1 MSARLPV
8 ENIPPRPPGAPSGE
22 ALDALLADPAFMQ
35 RYNHRDSGIR
45 EAARATVA
53 RLSIHELA
61 ELATRPAPSPPP
73 VAEVPKVLSRIA
85 KEFVR

>member
-8 ENIPPRPPGAPSGE
+8 ENIPPRPPGVPSGE

-45 EAARATVA
+45 EAARAAVA

-61 ELATRPAPSPPP
+61 ELATRPAPAPPP
-73 VAEVPKVLSRIA
+73 ARDAAAILSKLAR
-85 KEFVR
+85 EYDR